1 MGSGQKGGPSN
12 SALESSQAGLST
24 QLTSL
29 LGQEQGQ
36 SQQLFNLAFPG
47 EQQASNFYSSLASGS
62 PNAIAAVTAPAA
74 QQIQQATAGAK
85 QNILNNAPAGGERNL
100 AIEQAD
106 VNQGAQLGSLAS
118 QGYTSSFNALAG
130 LGQSGVGQSQG
141 AASEAIAAGSQ
152 ANSIDSGLIN
162 EHMQQKGA
170 TLGLYGSLGQTVSQ
184 GIGADL
190 GASAGGSS
198 GKGALAAGLGAF

>member
-1 MGSGQKGGPSN
+1 MGGDSKGGGSN
-12 SALESSQAGLST
+12 QQLENSQAGLSNS
-24 QLTSL
+24 LSSL

-47 EQQASNFYSSLASGS
+47 EQAASNFYSALASGS
-62 PNAIAAVTAPAA
+62 PNLLASVTAPAA
-74 QQIQQATAGAK
+74 QQIQTATAGAK
-85 QNILNNAPAGGERNL
+85 QNILSTAPMGGERNL

-106 VNQGAQLGSLAS
+106 VNQGAQVGSLAS
-118 QGYTSSFNALAG
+118 QGYTSSFNALG
-130 LGQSGVGQSQG
+130 QLGQSGIGQSQG
-141 AASEAIAAGSQ
+141 AASTAISAGSA
-152 ANSIDSGLIN
+152 ANNVDSGLIQ

-170 TLGLYGSLGQTVSQ
+170 TLGMFGTLGQDASS
-184 GIGADL
+184 GISAGL